1 MVFSIPVFKELED
14 LVKGLQ
20 RVKVVREA
28 SSYPHICTKLLFFSS
43 KENRQNMTQHAFRK
57 LECGGVV
64 PEKFII
70 QKK

>member
-28 SSYPHICTKLLFFSS
+28 SSYPHICTKLQKICKTRIHMTMIAKKMKFRERLFIVKAYTGS
-43 KENRQNMTQHAFRK
+43 
-57 LECGGVV
+57 
-64 PEKFII
+64 
-70 QKK
+70 

>member
-28 SSYPHICTKLLFFSS
+28 SSYPHICTKLL
-43 KENRQNMTQHAFRK
+43 K
-57 LECGGVV
+57 LITRDLLVDELAG
-64 PEKFII
+64 F
-70 QKK
+70 